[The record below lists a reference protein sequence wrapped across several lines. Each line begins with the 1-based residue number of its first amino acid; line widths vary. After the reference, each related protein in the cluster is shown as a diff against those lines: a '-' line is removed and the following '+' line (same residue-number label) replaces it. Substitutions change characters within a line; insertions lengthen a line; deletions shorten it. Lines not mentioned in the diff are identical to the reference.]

1 MKRVIIA
8 FLIGLAVGFFLGRES
23 VQKETIVRH
32 HKGEKVTGKVE
43 RDILNA
49 DVEFVTDIKLIPY
62 LYWKQDTIR
71 DTVII
76 VPDTA
81 AIIDDYRT
89 KRKYNFVVFDD
100 MTGKL
105 VAKPTVLHNRLLN
118 FEYEF
123 TPIYKHTITT
133 KEKTIQPFIST
144 SFNTFSDFG
153 IGGGIFYHNIGIEY
167 QYMRDI
173 KYGSDGHGV
182 GIKVKF

>member
-1 MKRVIIA
+1 MKRSIIA
-8 FLIGLAVGFFLGRES
+8 LLIGLAVGFFLGRES
-23 VQKETIVRH
+23 IQKETIVRYD
-32 HKGEKVTGKVE
+32 KGEKVTGKVE

-49 DVEFVTDIKLIPY
+49 DVEFVTEIKLIPH

-71 DTVII
+71 DTVIL

-81 AIIDDYRT
+81 AIINDYRT
-89 KRKYNFVVFDD
+89 KREYDFVLFDD

-123 TPIYKHTITT
+123 TPIHRHTITT
-133 KEKTIQPFIST
+133 REKTIQPFIST

-153 IGGGIFYHNIGIEY
+153 IGGGLFYNKLGFEYNYIHNFQLNKSGHELG
-167 QYMRDI
+167 I
-173 KYGSDGHGV
+173 KYLL
-182 GIKVKF
+182 

>member
-1 MKRVIIA
+1 MKRSIIA
-8 FLIGLAVGFFLGRES
+8 LLIGLAVGFFLGRES
-23 VQKETIVRH
+23 IQKETIVRYD
-32 HKGEKVTGKVE
+32 KGEKVTGKVE

-49 DVEFVTDIKLIPY
+49 DVEFVTEIKLIPH

-71 DTVII
+71 EVITL

-89 KRKYNFVVFDD
+89 KREYNFVVFDD

-133 KEKTIQPFIST
+133 REKTIQPFIST
-144 SFNTFSDFG
+144 SFSTFSDFG
-153 IGGGIFYHNIGIEY
+153 IGGGLFYNKLGFEYNYIHNFQLNKSGHELG
-167 QYMRDI
+167 I
-173 KYGSDGHGV
+173 KYLL
-182 GIKVKF
+182 

>member
-1 MKRVIIA
+1 MRRAIIA
-8 FLIGLAVGFFLGRES
+8 LLIGLVVGFFLGRGS

-43 RDILNA
+43 GDILNA
-49 DVEFVTDIKLIPY
+49 DVEFVTEIKLIPY

-71 DTVII
+71 DTITL

-118 FEYEF
+118 FEYEY
-123 TPIYKHTITT
+123 TPIHRHTITT
-133 KEKTIQPFIST
+133 KEKTIRPFIST

-153 IGGGIFYHNIGIEY
+153 IGGGLFYNNLGIEY
-167 QYMRDI
+167 NFLHNFLFNRSGHELGI
-173 KYGSDGHGV
+173 KYEL
-182 GIKVKF
+182 

>member
-1 MKRVIIA
+1 MRN
-8 FLIGLAVGFFLGRES
+8 FLIGFMLALTIGFFLGRES
-23 VQKETIVRH
+23 VQKETIVHH

-49 DVEFVTDIKLIPY
+49 DVEFVTEIKLIPH

-71 DTVII
+71 EVITL

-105 VAKPTVLHNRLLN
+105 VAKPTILHNRLLN
-118 FEYEF
+118 FEYEY
-123 TPIYKHTITT
+123 TPIQKQTLVTR
-133 KEKTIQPFIST
+133 EKAVRPFIST
-144 SFNTFSDFG
+144 SLNTFSTFG
-153 IGGGIFYHNIGIEY
+153 LGGGLLFNNFGFEYNYIHNFQLNKSGHELG
-167 QYMRDI
+167 I
-173 KYGSDGHGV
+173 KYLL
-182 GIKVKF
+182 

>member
-8 FLIGLAVGFFLGRES
+8 FLIGLAAGFFLGRES
-23 VQKETIVRH
+23 VQKETIVRY

-43 RDILNA
+43 RDMLNA
-49 DVEFVTDIKLIPY
+49 DVEFLTEIKLIPY

-71 DTVII
+71 DTIII

-100 MTGKL
+100 MTGRL

-123 TPIYKHTITT
+123 TPIQKQTTITRV
-133 KEKTIQPFIST
+133 KTVRPFIST
-144 SFNTFSDFG
+144 SLNTFSDFG
-153 IGGGIFYHNIGIEY
+153 IGGGLFYNKLGIEY
-167 QYMRDI
+167 NFLHNFQLN
-173 KYGSDGHGV
+173 KSGHEL
-182 GIKVKF
+182 GIKFLL